1 MKKNISKYAIASVAL
16 LSALPAFADD
26 SAAASSGTSIG
37 LGLKL
42 IGAGLAIGLAVV
54 GAGQGQGHA
63 AKGAIES
70 IGRNPQV
77 YNKVFT
83 LFLLAM
89 ALIEF
94 QAILGLII
102 SSKIYLVISEVTL
115 DNLVKL
121 PSFNSLSRR

>member
-1 MKKNISKYAIASVAL
+1 MFARFLVRFFPLFLSLFASVA
-16 LSALPAFADD
+16 FAAEEG
-26 SAAASSGTSIG
+26 AAVADTSIG

-63 AKGAIES
+63 AKGAIEA

-77 YNKVFT
+77 YSKVFT
-83 LFLLAM
+83 LFLLSM

-102 SSKIYLVISEVTL
+102 SFIILGS
-115 DNLVKL
+115 
-121 PSFNSLSRR
+121 

>member
-1 MKKNISKYAIASVAL
+1 MKKLTSTCLVASAAL
-16 LSALPAFADD
+16 LTTLPALADD
-26 SAAASSGTSIG
+26 AAATGGTSIG

-77 YNKVFT
+77 YSKVFT
-83 LFLLAM
+83 LFLLSM

-102 SSKIYLVISEVTL
+102 SFIILSK
-115 DNLVKL
+115 
-121 PSFNSLSRR
+121 

>member
-1 MKKNISKYAIASVAL
+1 MKLVSKF
-16 LSALPAFADD
+16 LPALITLAVTAPVFAAEEGVVAD
-26 SAAASSGTSIG
+26 SSIG
-37 LGLKL
+37 TGLKL

-77 YNKVFT
+77 YSKVFT
-83 LFLLAM
+83 LFLLSM

-102 SSKIYLVISEVTL
+102 SFIILGS
-115 DNLVKL
+115 
-121 PSFNSLSRR
+121 

>member
-1 MKKNISKYAIASVAL
+1 MKSIYVKTVLLASSAV
-16 LSALPAFADD
+16 ALPAFAQDG
-26 SAAASSGTSIG
+26 SGTDSGIG
-37 LGLKL
+37 MGLKL

-70 IGRNPQV
+70 VGRNPQV
-77 YNKVFT
+77 YNKIFT
-83 LFLLAM
+83 MFLLSM

-102 SSKIYLVISEVTL
+102 SFIILGK
-115 DNLVKL
+115 
-121 PSFNSLSRR
+121 

>member
-1 MKKNISKYAIASVAL
+1 MKKNVSKLAIVSCAL
-16 LSALPAFADD
+16 LSTLPAFAEDAAV
-26 SAAASSGTSIG
+26 SAHPDTSIG

-102 SSKIYLVISEVTL
+102 SFIILSK
-115 DNLVKL
+115 
-121 PSFNSLSRR
+121 

>member
-1 MKKNISKYAIASVAL
+1 MIKKLSSFLTATIVASTT
-16 LSALPAFADD
+16 LPALAETT
-26 SAAASSGTSIG
+26 AQSGDISIG
-37 LGLKL
+37 KGLQL
-42 IGAGLAIGLAVV
+42 VGAGLAIGLAVV

-94 QAILGLII
+94 QAILGFII
-102 SSKIYLVISEVTL
+102 SFIILGK
-115 DNLVKL
+115 
-121 PSFNSLSRR
+121 

>member
-1 MKKNISKYAIASVAL
+1 MKKFISKYAFASVAL
-16 LSALPAFADD
+16 MTTLPVFAED
-26 SAAASSGTSIG
+26 AAVSGTSIG
-37 LGLKL
+37 TGLKL

-77 YNKVFT
+77 YSKVFT

-102 SSKIYLVISEVTL
+102 SFIILSK
-115 DNLVKL
+115 
-121 PSFNSLSRR
+121 

>member
-1 MKKNISKYAIASVAL
+1 MKARLSRFLLASSAL
-16 LSALPAFADD
+16 IVSLPAFAVEDG
-26 SAAASSGTSIG
+26 AAAANSGTSIG
-37 LGLKL
+37 MGLKL

-83 LFLLAM
+83 MFLLAM

-102 SSKIYLVISEVTL
+102 SFIILGK
-115 DNLVKL
+115 
-121 PSFNSLSRR
+121 

>member
-1 MKKNISKYAIASVAL
+1 MKKFSLYAAASTAL
-16 LSALPAFADD
+16 LTALPAFADD
-26 SAAASSGTSIG
+26 AATSGTSIG
-37 LGLKL
+37 TGLKL

-77 YNKVFT
+77 YSKVFT

-102 SSKIYLVISEVTL
+102 SFIILSK
-115 DNLVKL
+115 
-121 PSFNSLSRR
+121 

>member
-1 MKKNISKYAIASVAL
+1 MKLSSRVLFA
-16 LSALPAFADD
+16 LSALTLSAPAWAQE
-26 SAAASSGTSIG
+26 AAGEAAVSGGMSIG
-37 LGLKL
+37 TGLKL

-70 IGRNPQV
+70 IGRNPQA
-77 YNKVFT
+77 YNRIFT
-83 LFLLAM
+83 MFLLAM

-102 SSKIYLVISEVTL
+102 SFIILSK
-115 DNLVKL
+115 
-121 PSFNSLSRR
+121 

>member
-1 MKKNISKYAIASVAL
+1 MFTRFSK
-16 LSALPAFADD
+16 LSAALFIAMTTLPAVAQE
-26 SAAASSGTSIG
+26 AAVSTEMSTGT
-37 LGLKL
+37 GLKL

-102 SSKIYLVISEVTL
+102 SFIILGK
-115 DNLVKL
+115 
-121 PSFNSLSRR
+121 

>member
-1 MKKNISKYAIASVAL
+1 MMKKSIAKLGVAL
-16 LSALPAFADD
+16 VSVTTVLPAFAET
-26 SAAASSGTSIG
+26 AAAAGEMSTGT
-37 LGLKL
+37 GLKL

-102 SSKIYLVISEVTL
+102 SFIILGK
-115 DNLVKL
+115 
-121 PSFNSLSRR
+121 

>member
-1 MKKNISKYAIASVAL
+1 MFTRFSKLSAALFIAM
-16 LSALPAFADD
+16 SALPVFAAEEA
-26 SAAASSGTSIG
+26 AAASAEMSTGT
-37 LGLKL
+37 GLKL

-94 QAILGLII
+94 QAILG
-102 SSKIYLVISEVTL
+102 
-115 DNLVKL
+115 
-121 PSFNSLSRR
+121 

>member
-1 MKKNISKYAIASVAL
+1 MFHRVSKLSAAL
-16 LSALPAFADD
+16 LLAMSSLPAFAADEV
-26 SAAASSGTSIG
+26 AAASGEMSTGT
-37 LGLKL
+37 GLKL
-42 IGAGLAIGLAVV
+42 VGAGLAIGLAVV

-83 LFLLAM
+83 MFLLAM

-102 SSKIYLVISEVTL
+102 SFIILGK
-115 DNLVKL
+115 
-121 PSFNSLSRR
+121 

>member
-1 MKKNISKYAIASVAL
+1 MFTRFSK
-16 LSALPAFADD
+16 LSAALFIAMTTLPAVAQEA
-26 SAAASSGTSIG
+26 AAASTEMSTGT
-37 LGLKL
+37 GLKL

-102 SSKIYLVISEVTL
+102 SFIILGK
-115 DNLVKL
+115 
-121 PSFNSLSRR
+121 

>member
-1 MKKNISKYAIASVAL
+1 MKSLYVKTVLAASTLV
-16 LSALPAFADD
+16 ALPAFADEAGSD
-26 SAAASSGTSIG
+26 TSIG
-37 LGLKL
+37 MGLKL

-70 IGRNPQV
+70 VGRNPQV
-77 YNKVFT
+77 YNKIFT
-83 LFLLAM
+83 MFLLSM

-102 SSKIYLVISEVTL
+102 SFIILGK
-115 DNLVKL
+115 
-121 PSFNSLSRR
+121 

>member
-1 MKKNISKYAIASVAL
+1 MKKISMLAIASTAL
-16 LSALPAFADD
+16 LTSLPAFAEDVANK
-26 SAAASSGTSIG
+26 SGGTSIG
-37 LGLKL
+37 FGLQL

-63 AKGAIES
+63 AKGAIEA

-102 SSKIYLVISEVTL
+102 SFIILSK
-115 DNLVKL
+115 
-121 PSFNSLSRR
+121 

>member
-1 MKKNISKYAIASVAL
+1 MKKLSRIAVA
-16 LSALPAFADD
+16 STALMTTLPIFAAD
-26 SAAASSGTSIG
+26 AATEGGLSIG
-37 LGLKL
+37 TGLKL

-83 LFLLAM
+83 LFLLSM

-102 SSKIYLVISEVTL
+102 SFIILSK
-115 DNLVKL
+115 
-121 PSFNSLSRR
+121 

>member
-1 MKKNISKYAIASVAL
+1 MKKISLVAIASSAL
-16 LSALPAFADD
+16 LTTLPVFAQD
-26 SAAASSGTSIG
+26 AAAAPSGTSIG
-37 LGLKL
+37 MGLKL

-102 SSKIYLVISEVTL
+102 SFIILSK
-115 DNLVKL
+115 
-121 PSFNSLSRR
+121 

>member
-1 MKKNISKYAIASVAL
+1 MFFRYSKILTAVLAL
-16 LSALPAFADD
+16 MATCPVFAEGTGSAPEI
-26 SAAASSGTSIG
+26 SIG
-37 LGLKL
+37 MGLKL

-83 LFLLAM
+83 MFLLAM

-102 SSKIYLVISEVTL
+102 SFIILGK
-115 DNLVKL
+115 
-121 PSFNSLSRR
+121 

>member
-1 MKKNISKYAIASVAL
+1 MFTRFSK
-16 LSALPAFADD
+16 LSAALIIAMATLPAFAQE
-26 SAAASSGTSIG
+26 AAVASTEMSTGT
-37 LGLKL
+37 GLKL

-102 SSKIYLVISEVTL
+102 SFIILGK
-115 DNLVKL
+115 
-121 PSFNSLSRR
+121 